1 MERIALCGV
10 FDIPNYGDHLFPL
23 IVRNELRKRG
33 CDYEVVLFSPSDAR
47 ECFVEDSHIH
57 SLDDMERMHQ
67 EQPFRAIIVG
77 GGEIIHWHRYQQ
89 KYSFSRDSFRDYP
102 MDKVWIVP
110 FMMKLKY
117 NVPLIWNAPGIPYDY
132 DIERQ
137 CANFLFSN
145 IDYISVR
152 NTFSKEV
159 LQRCGVPAERIH
171 QIPDTGFALGSL
183 AAPADLA
190 RMRGDLQLD
199 EGKYVVFHC
208 NRFISKEDEDA
219 AFNALN
225 GLHDKGYAVYLLPL
239 AYTHGDD
246 AKLAAIRDRSGDRFR
261 MPESPLSLFQIIAV
275 LSGCAMYVGTSLHG
289 TVTASVYGRK
299 VVSFD
304 YQQTKKTHDL
314 YNTLGLGDY
323 YVTDGSQL
331 ARTVDL
337 ALKQQRPVDF
347 TEILDAIKQ
356 HFDTIV
362 SVLDKGEC
370 LHPNPTTQASQ
381 FSDMAF
387 LFFTYAYE
395 CEGLRKRVKE
405 LTEALDTNLRFVEI
419 FKGRS
424 EYLQQ
429 ENDKLQQEMTETLD
443 YKLNNTKSRLTHRK

>member
-1 MERIALCGV
+1 M
-10 FDIPNYGDHLFPL
+10 
-23 IVRNELRKRG
+23 
-33 CDYEVVLFSPSDAR
+33 
-47 ECFVEDSHIH
+47 
-57 SLDDMERMHQ
+57 
-67 EQPFRAIIVG
+67 
-77 GGEIIHWHRYQQ
+77 
-89 KYSFSRDSFRDYP
+89 
-102 MDKVWIVP
+102 
-110 FMMKLKY
+110 
-117 NVPLIWNAPGIPYDY
+117 
-132 DIERQ
+132 
-137 CANFLFSN
+137 
-145 IDYISVR
+145 
-152 NTFSKEV
+152 
-159 LQRCGVPAERIH
+159 
-171 QIPDTGFALGSL
+171 
-183 AAPADLA
+183 
-190 RMRGDLQLD
+190 
-199 EGKYVVFHC
+199 
-208 NRFISKEDEDA
+208 
-219 AFNALN
+219 
-225 GLHDKGYAVYLLPL
+225 
-239 AYTHGDD
+239 
-246 AKLAAIRDRSGDRFR
+246 
-261 MPESPLSLFQIIAV
+261 
-275 LSGCAMYVGTSLHG
+275 
-289 TVTASVYGRK
+289 
-299 VVSFD
+299 
-304 YQQTKKTHDL
+304 